1 MDGFLFDSDE
11 EAEKLPKGASNQ
23 TGQNEDAEEKANGK
37 EKGKA
42 EKTSVCLLSFRN
54 LECCL

>member
-1 MDGFLFDSDE
+1 MDCFLFDSDE

-37 EKGKA
+37 AKAKA